1 MHWVL
6 FTYHRVSGGTSNHE
20 QEASFYGLRDDKT
33 IIPEPDSGCGHGGC
47 DVAGMKDSP
56 MPAES
61 FHCTSVAGM
70 EQRRCSNI
78 PKTNDFKRKVIEFE
92 NVSSRAD
99 VCITDQS

>member
-1 MHWVL
+1 MYCVL
-6 FTYHRVSGGTSNHE
+6 FTYRRVSDGTSNHE
-20 QEASFYGLRDDKT
+20 QEASFYGVHDNNT
-33 IIPEPDSGCGHGGC
+33 FTPEPDSGHGDC

-61 FHCTSVAGM
+61 FHRTSVTGM